1 MRTTALV
8 GLLLAITLLGCSSE
22 DLEPRAE
29 QSRAAIKDFML
40 NLKGALKQAMDAG
53 GAVNAIG
60 VCKDKAPA
68 IADDISSRTGWR
80 VARTSLKVRNPSN
93 APDDWESKVLEDF
106 NKRTAQGENPDN
118 MEYYEVVRESGG
130 RVFRYM
136 KAIPTAHMCLECHGK
151 DIKPEIAAK
160 LDALYP
166 ADQARG
172 FTAGEIRG
180 AFTITQP
187 MVQPED
193 KQS

>member
-1 MRTTALV
+1 MLI
-8 GLLLAITLLGCSSE
+8 GLLLVIPLSGCSSE

-29 QSRAAIKDFML
+29 QSRAAVKDFML
-40 NLKGALKQAMDAG
+40 NLKGELKQAIEAG
-53 GAVNAIG
+53 GAVNAIV

-68 IADDISSRTGWR
+68 IASDISSQTGWR

-93 APDDWESKVLEDF
+93 APDDWERKALEDF
-106 NKRTAQGENPDN
+106 DKRNMQGENLET
-118 MEYYEVVRESGG
+118 MEYYEVVKESGG
-130 RVFRYM
+130 PVFRYM
-136 KAIPTAHMCLECHGK
+136 KAIPTAHLCLECHGEN
-151 DIKPEIAAK
+151 IKPEVAAK

-172 FTAGEIRG
+172 FKAGDIRG

-193 KQS
+193 KQG